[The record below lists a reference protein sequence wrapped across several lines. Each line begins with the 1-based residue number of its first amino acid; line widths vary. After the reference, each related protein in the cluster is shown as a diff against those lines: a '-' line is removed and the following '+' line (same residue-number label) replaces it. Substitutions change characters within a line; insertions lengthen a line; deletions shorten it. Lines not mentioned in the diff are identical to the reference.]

1 MKQDI
6 HGIVEEPSDTE
17 FAEKVEH
24 ELQSRRKLYGT
35 GTLKCESC
43 PRCFLTKW
51 ELNMHKR
58 RAHRDGANRTFVKL
72 DDKFPC
78 AICNQV
84 FSTLKFFKK
93 HIYLSHHAVDIRAKY
108 NRSLEGIVGNHMLWL
123 FRKPIFSRIR
133 KGHFEEMAICLLN
146 QRIPF
151 NTEGIDRT
159 MALKHDMDPFSQQK
173 RKSLYTQKRDILL
186 KLAEDKDEVK
196 RLPFYD
202 RPYVERHQEKINISW
217 DLSSDYDFEDTPDD
231 IARCLK
237 YIQQMQ

>member
-6 HGIVEEPSDTE
+6 HGIVDEPSDTE

-35 GTLKCESC
+35 GTLKCERCS
-43 PRCFLTKW
+43 RCFLTKR
-51 ELNMHKR
+51 ELNNHEL
-58 RAHRDGANRTFVKL
+58 RAHRDEASRAVVRL
-72 DDKFPC
+72 EDKYPC

-84 FSTLKFFKK
+84 FSTLKTFKK
-93 HIYLSHHAVDIRAKY
+93 HMYLSHSHIDIRAKY
-108 NRSLEGIVGNHMLWL
+108 NRSLEGLVGNQMLWL

-159 MALKHDMDPFSQQK
+159 MALKHDMDPLSQQK
-173 RKSLYTQKRDILL
+173 RKSLYIQKRDILY
-186 KLAEDKDEVK
+186 KLAEDNDEVK
-196 RLPFYD
+196 RLPYYD
-202 RPYVERHQEKINISW
+202 RPYVER
-217 DLSSDYDFEDTPDD
+217 
-231 IARCLK
+231 
-237 YIQQMQ
+237 